1 MKSIA
6 ITGTIG
12 SGKSIV
18 MSLLSRD
25 YPTIDC
31 DVIAHKLL
39 EENQAGYNA
48 VLQAFHELFVNQTFS
63 YKLLADHVFNN
74 KKALRKLEAILHPM
88 VLIEV
93 QRLLHLYQDKTYVFV
108 EVPLLFEVNWQEY
121 FDLSVVVYT
130 KKENI
135 YKRLSINRNMTKD
148 DVDKRLKRQ
157 FSSLKKRRLADYVI
171 DNNDSLEVLVTNID
185 EFIKWLKHSA

>member
-18 MSLLSRD
+18 MSLLSKD

-48 VLQAFHELFVNQTFS
+48 VLHAFHELFSNQPFS
-63 YKLLADHVFNN
+63 HKLLADHVFNN
-74 KKALRKLEAILHPM
+74 NKALRKLEAILHPM
-88 VLIEV
+88 VLNEV

-108 EVPLLFEVNWQEY
+108 DLHFLFYLKCKY
-121 FDLSVVVYT
+121 FFYISVVFYN
-130 KKENI
+130 KK
-135 YKRLSINRNMTKD
+135 
-148 DVDKRLKRQ
+148 
-157 FSSLKKRRLADYVI
+157 
-171 DNNDSLEVLVTNID
+171 
-185 EFIKWLKHSA
+185 

>member
-18 MSLLSRD
+18 MSLLSKD

-48 VLQAFHELFVNQTFS
+48 VLHAFHELFSNQPFS
-63 YKLLADHVFNN
+63 HKLLADHVFNN
-74 KKALRKLEAILHPM
+74 NKALRKLEAILHPM
-88 VLIEV
+88 VLNEV

-108 EVPLLFEVNWQEY
+108 EVPLLFEVSWQEY

-135 YKRLSINRNMTKD
+135 YRRLSVNRNMTKD

-171 DNNDSLEVLVTNID
+171 DNNDSLEVLTTNIN
-185 EFIKWLKHSA
+185 EFIKWLKHTA